1 MLNEERIKLMTR
13 MAAYEEHEEK
23 KNLAI
28 GSYFKGDYISLQ
40 VIKSIISATLAFVI
54 GFGVLIFYD
63 FEKFMQDIYKIDL
76 LAFGKKILIAY
87 FVFIGIY
94 AVISYI
100 VYTYRYN
107 KARKSLRMYFNNLKN
122 LMKLYERDNK

>member
-1 MLNEERIKLMTR
+1 MLNEERIKLMTK

-28 GSYFKGDYISLQ
+28 GSYFRSDYISLQ

-54 GFGVLIFYD
+54 GFGVFIFYD
-63 FEKFMQDIYKIDL
+63 FEVFMQDIYKVDL
-76 LAFGKKILIAY
+76 LELGKDLLTSYLI
-87 FVFIGIY
+87 FMGIY
-94 AVISYI
+94 AVIAYI

-107 KARKSLRMYFNNLKN
+107 NAKKA
-122 LMKLYERDNK
+122 